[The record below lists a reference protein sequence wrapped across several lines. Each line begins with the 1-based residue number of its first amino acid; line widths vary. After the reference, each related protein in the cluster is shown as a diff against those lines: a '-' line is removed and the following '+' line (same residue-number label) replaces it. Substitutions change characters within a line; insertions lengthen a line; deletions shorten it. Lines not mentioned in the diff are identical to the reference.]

1 MKTQLRKWGNS
12 MAVRIPKPIAE
23 AAKLRAGDHLELK
36 VAGPGAVHLR
46 KAKAKRTLAQLIRGI
61 TPENRHAEADWGK
74 PVGNESW

>member
-12 MAVRIPKPIAE
+12 VAVRIPKPVAD

-36 VAGPGAVHLR
+36 VAGPGTVQLR
-46 KAKAKRTLAQLIRGI
+46 RAKAKPTLAQLVRGI
-61 TPENRHAEADWGK
+61 APENRHAATDWGR